1 MDFSATQIKQI
12 RQETTGTKHVI
23 HFNNAGA
30 ALMPDAVRDAMI
42 GYLQHE
48 SMYGGYETEA
58 IFNIQREHTYDAIA
72 ELINANRDE
81 IAIVGSAT
89 NAWHSAFHSLNFS
102 AGDIIL
108 VANASYATNYI
119 SFLQLQQKIGV
130 VIQQMPNDEVGQVD
144 IRALENMITT
154 EVKLIAITHIPTNSG
169 LINPA
174 EAIGTIANLYGI
186 PSLLDAC
193 QSVGHIP
200 IDVKAIGCDFLS
212 ATGRKYLRGPRGTGF
227 LYVNQSWLTKG
238 IQPPVL
244 DLHSAEWVAKD
255 KYILRK
261 DARRFEVWEGNRA
274 AEYALGLA
282 IDYSLSI
289 GMERI
294 SERLRALAATLR
306 DKLTEIEGITV
317 HDIGKR
323 KGGIISF
330 SVEGKTKQA
339 VQKHLAQHKINVS
352 LISSNGTLL
361 DSQSRNLSDDLVRAS
376 VHYYNTTTEIEE
388 FCKVIKTI

>member
-1 MDFSATQIKQI
+1 MGFSATEIKQI

-42 GYLQHE
+42 GYLHHE

-58 IFNIQREHTYDAIA
+58 TFNVQLEHTYDAIA
-72 ELINANRDE
+72 ELINANREE
-81 IAIVGSAT
+81 IAIVGNAT
-89 NAWHSAFHSLNFS
+89 DAWHAAFYSLNFS

-108 VANASYATNYI
+108 VSTASYASNYI
-119 SFLQLQQKIGV
+119 SFLQLQKKVGV
-130 VIQQMPNDEVGQVD
+130 QIQAIPNDKFGQVD
-144 IRALENMITT
+144 IRALESMITT

-174 EAIGTIANLYGI
+174 EAIGKIANLYGI
-186 PSLLDAC
+186 PYLLDAC
-193 QSVGHIP
+193 QSVGQIP
-200 IDVKAIGCDFLS
+200 IDVQAIGCDFLS

-227 LYVNQSWLTKG
+227 LYVNQSWLDKG

-255 KYILRK
+255 KYVIRK
-261 DARRFEVWEGNRA
+261 DARRFETWEGNRA
-274 AEYALGLA
+274 AKYGLGLA
-282 IDYSLSI
+282 IDYTLSI

-294 SERLRALAATLR
+294 SERLRTLATILR

-323 KGGIISF
+323 KGGIVSF
-330 SVEGKTKQA
+330 SIKEKTKKA
-339 VQKHLAQHKINVS
+339 VQKHLAQYKINVS

-361 DSQSRNLSDDLVRAS
+361 DSQSRDLSDDLVRAS
-376 VHYYNTTTEIEE
+376 IHYYNTTAEIEE
-388 FCKVIKTI
+388 FCKVIKMI